1 MAAPGSRHARKRAA
15 GIAAEPPQGKNRG
28 GGKGGKKN
36 KKEKVQSL
44 PGLSQQ
50 QNQLVNQTQQRD
62 YNLGGYAGGLMPQI
76 EGAYA
81 QPFDYSQLPQTPWSQ
96 GQSLENMNQEY
107 YDKALSNYD
116 RSMQAQFKQEDTDFE
131 QQMGNQGIPQGS
143 ELYNKLKAER
153 QKSRD
158 SSRQNAM
165 DSAYFNAGQNA
176 SNWNNIGTQNF
187 QNAYGFAQDQ
197 RNQPLADY
205 SRLMGA
211 QSGMNMQ
218 NLGYSQAYGLQKDEQ
233 GFQKWMMKNT
243 PRGGGGGGG
252 GSPPV
257 WQQYGFKSPMEY
269 DAFKTQQS
277 RDNQMWNWQNN
288 PQYQQ
293 GGGDSGPSY
302 WSQLGGSILGSA
314 VSGWAGGGFQP
325 FW

>member
-1 MAAPGSRHARKRAA
+1 MAAPGSRRIRNKAA
-15 GIAAEPPQGKNRG
+15 GIAAKPPQGKKKG
-28 GGKGGKKN
+28 GGKNKKN
-36 KKEKVQSL
+36 KAQSL
-44 PGLSQQ
+44 PGLTDQ
-50 QNQLVNQTQQRD
+50 QNALVNQTQQQD
-62 YNLGGYAGGLMPQI
+62 FNLGGYAGGLLPQV
-76 EGAYA
+76 EQSYS

-143 ELYNKLKAER
+143 ELYNKLKSER

-197 RNQPLADY
+197 RNQSLADY
-205 SRLMGA
+205 TRLMAA

-233 GFQKWMMKNT
+233 GFQKYMMKNT

-252 GSPPV
+252 GGAGPY
-257 WQQYGFKSPMEY
+257 WQQMGFKNPMEY
-269 DAFKTQQS
+269 EAWKTTKA
-277 RDNQMWNWQNN
+277 REDMMFNWQNN

-293 GGGDSGPSY
+293 GSSGPSY
-302 WSQLGGSILGSA
+302 ASQLGGGILGSLA
-314 VSGWAGGGFQP
+314 SGWAMSGFPSP
-325 FW
+325 F